1 VYDELTSFLGAAVHR
16 VLLLPGKPVAL
27 IVTFVVP
34 SDMNPSL
41 LKIQIVSS
49 KILELFALQR
59 GHMNC

>member
-1 VYDELTSFLGAAVHR
+1 VYGELTSFIWDAVHR
-16 VLLLPGKPVAL
+16 VFLLPVESAAL

-34 SDMNPSL
+34 VMNPSL

-59 GHMNC
+59 GHTTG